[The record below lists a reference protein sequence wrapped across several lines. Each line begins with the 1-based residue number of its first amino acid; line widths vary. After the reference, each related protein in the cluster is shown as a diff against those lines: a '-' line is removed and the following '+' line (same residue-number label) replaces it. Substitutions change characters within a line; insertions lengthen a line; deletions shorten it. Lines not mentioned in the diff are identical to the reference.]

1 MRILWV
7 ELDRCLHR
15 RLTWIL
21 AFAAVAGCLLTLILT
36 LVNVKAADPI
46 NLVDLWP
53 PRDQGDPLLLV
64 PITIGILGA
73 LVFGS
78 SMVGA
83 EWKAGTIPTLLTWE
97 SRRVRVAASK
107 IAAPAIVAA
116 VLSLVLEALFV
127 ASLLPVIVSKGSTA
141 GTDSKFWRALTG
153 GTLRGFAV
161 IAMAG
166 AIGAVIAL
174 VARTTSAAT
183 GIAFLYLNLGEGFLR
198 GFVKSSRSWLLTDNA
213 VVFLTGHRIEQGRV
227 GHSTLAAGLT
237 LAAYT
242 VALGALATWV
252 FKRRDL

>member
-1 MRILWV
+1 MRILRV
-7 ELDRCLHR
+7 EVDRCLHR

-21 AFAAVAGCLLTLILT
+21 ALAAAMGCLLTLLLT
-36 LVNVKAADPI
+36 LINVKDANPV

-53 PRDQGDPLLLV
+53 PRGQGDPLLLIA
-64 PITIGILGA
+64 ITIGILGA

-78 SMVGA
+78 SIVGA

-97 SRRVRVAASK
+97 CRRTRVAVSK

-116 VLSLVLEALFV
+116 VLALVLEAMFA
-127 ASLLPVIVSKGSTA
+127 ASLLPVIISKGSTD
-141 GTDSKFWRALTG
+141 TDSKFWRALTG

-198 GFVKSSRSWLLTDNA
+198 GFVRSSRAWLLTDNA
-213 VVFLTGHRIEQGRV
+213 VVFLTGHRLEQGRV

-242 VALGALATWV
+242 LALGALATWV
-252 FKRRDL
+252 FSRRDL

>member
-1 MRILWV
+1 MRILRV
-7 ELDRCLHR
+7 ELVRCLHR
-15 RLTWIL
+15 RLLWIL
-21 AFAAVAGCLLTLILT
+21 ALAAVIGCLLTLVLT
-36 LVNVKAADPI
+36 LVNVKDTDPI

-53 PRDQGDPLLLV
+53 PRDQGDPVLLIA
-64 PITIGILGA
+64 ITIAILGA

-83 EWKAGTIPTLLTWE
+83 EWKSGTVPTLLTWE
-97 SRRVRVAASK
+97 SRRLRVAVTK

-116 VLSLVLEALFV
+116 VLALVLEALF
-127 ASLLPVIVSKGSTA
+127 ALSLLPVIVSKGSTA
-141 GTDSKFWRALTG
+141 GTDSKFWRALSG

-166 AIGAVIAL
+166 ALGALIAL

-183 GIAFLYLNLGEGFLR
+183 GIAFLYLNLVEGFLR

-213 VVFLTGHRIEQGRV
+213 VVFLTGHRLEHGQV
-227 GHSTLAAGLT
+227 GHSTLQAGLT

-242 VALGALATWV
+242 IGLTALATWV